1 MHSFNTTKRSRL
13 GPPCLPLSWL
23 GTAVLFCHFPTA
35 QPIKSGSK
43 RRRRFVLAS
52 QTKARRRRP
61 RWAGATGAGAG
72 AGAGARAGVGRLGGA
87 GAGREMTP
95 GERDPQTIAGEVG
108 TILLHHQT
116 ASRRL
121 WVGATT
127 PRPPRRPGPAPALHG
142 EEARQATTT
151 RMNERGRPNGKRRR
165 LPRRLPR
172 NSGNARRRNAS
183 ARKRRRSARRRR
195 SAAANAAMPPTH
207 PTTTGAT
214 PTQLCT
220 TPTNPSDPRADSR

>member
-23 GTAVLFCHFPTA
+23 GTAVTFCHFPTA

-127 PRPPRRPGPAPALHG
+127 PRPPRRPGPDPAPG
-142 EEARQATTT
+142 EEARPATTT
-151 RMNERGRPNGKRRR
+151 LMNERGRPNGKRRR